1 MTYACI
7 DDRWDEHPKYAALE
21 LEHFGLMACAIVYC
35 NRHLTNGFV
44 PDKAVRGFG
53 AAGAGPRLARQLVSE
68 GIWERRE
75 GGFEVL
81 GYLDHN
87 PSRIAVVERRTER
100 ASAGKRGGE
109 ASARA
114 RAVVA
119 AQADAEAVAST
130 NVEPSPIR
138 SSPIQPKRS
147 LAAASSQDSPARAG
161 VKPTRPRK
169 TATAEV
175 SSAPTAPPEPLRSR
189 ARPAEEQQHFSKSN
203 GAIPEPDPE
212 IAALIE
218 ADAAARKK
226 HGLGEQPAHIGALVA
241 KAGKS

>member
-7 DDRWDEHPKYAALE
+7 DDRWDEHPKYAGLE

-35 NRHLTNGFV
+35 NRHLTDGFV
-44 PDKAVRGFG
+44 PDKAIRGFG
-53 AAGAGPRLARQLVSE
+53 ASGEGPRLARRLVSE
-68 GIWERRE
+68 GIWIRRE

-87 PSRIAVVERRTER
+87 PSRVTVEERRTER
-100 ASAGKRGGE
+100 AAAGKRGGE
-109 ASARA
+109 A
-114 RAVVA
+114 A
-119 AQADAEAVAST
+119 AQARATAKAKAPAQAVAST
-130 NVEPSPIR
+130 NVQPSPIR
-138 SSPIQPKRS
+138 SSPIRSKRS
-147 LAAASSQDSPARAG
+147 LAAASSQDRPARAG

-169 TATAEV
+169 TATPAAP
-175 SSAPTAPPEPLRSR
+175 SPPTAPPEPLRSED
-189 ARPAEEQQHFSKSN
+189 RPPEEQQHFSKSN
-203 GAIPEPDPE
+203 GGIQEPDPE

-226 HGLGEQPAHIGALVA
+226 HGLGEQPAHLGALVA